1 MPYLSFR
8 LSRRSLQRTGFV
20 VALAAMLLQIAVF
33 LQALLPEKFQISPV
47 CATISDALALT
58 THNKTAPMDM
68 SMADMPEMSHMQG
81 MHMSHATSHDQQ
93 HQHDPS
99 HECIYCKVY
108 GHVVAFIDLDIKEVF
123 ERLQIRLIAFQKTF
137 KHIYFVLQRLF
148 LIPQGRAPPL
158 FA

>member
-1 MPYLSFR
+1 M
-8 LSRRSLQRTGFV
+8 QRTGFV

-108 GHVVAFIDLDIKEVF
+108 GHVVAFLDLDIKEVF
-123 ERLQIRLIAFQKTF
+123 ERLQIRLIAFQKAF
-137 KHIYFVLQRLF
+137 KQRKNRFLHYFC
-148 LIPQGRAPPL
+148 
-158 FA
+158 

>member
-1 MPYLSFR
+1 M
-8 LSRRSLQRTGFV
+8 QKTGV
-20 VALAAMLLQIAVF
+20 VFALAAILLQTAVF

-47 CATISDALALT
+47 CATISDVFT
-58 THNKTAPMDM
+58 STPIM
-68 SMADMPEMSHMQG
+68 SEHMHMNMPMADMPEMSDMQQ
-81 MHMSHATSHDQQ
+81 ATTPHK
-93 HQHDPS
+93 HQHDAS

-108 GHVVAFIDLDIKEVF
+108 GHLVAFLDLEIKEVF
-123 ERLQIRLIAFQKTF
+123 ERLQIRLMAFQKAF

>member
-1 MPYLSFR
+1 ML
-8 LSRRSLQRTGFV
+8 RTGFV
-20 VALAAMLLQIAVF
+20 LALCAMLLQVAVF

-58 THNKTAPMDM
+58 THNNAAPMEM

-81 MHMSHATSHDQQ
+81 MYMAHATSHDKQ
-93 HQHDPS
+93 HQHDPN

-108 GHVVAFIDLDIKEVF
+108 GHVVAFLDLDIKEVF
-123 ERLQIRLIAFQKTF
+123 ERLQIRLIAFQKAF

-148 LIPQGRAPPL
+148 LTPQGRAPPL